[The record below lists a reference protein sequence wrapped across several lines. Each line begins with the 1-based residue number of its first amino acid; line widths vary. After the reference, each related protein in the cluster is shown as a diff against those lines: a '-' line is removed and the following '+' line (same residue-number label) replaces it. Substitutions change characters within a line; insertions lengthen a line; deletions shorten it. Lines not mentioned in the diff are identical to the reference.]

1 VLLLAA
7 AATAVEADNYLV
19 GEFSECS
26 LLNYWCNFQY
36 LIAIDERFLCCYL

>member
-1 VLLLAA
+1 VSLVLLLLLLLA

-26 LLNYWCNFQY
+26 LLNYW
-36 LIAIDERFLCCYL
+36 